1 MVTFKKQKGFSL
13 IEIIVA
19 FSIAVMSLAVLYNIQ
34 SNAVRSSIL
43 YDEYLIANR
52 IGASLLAEASVQM
65 NKATEG
71 SYDNK
76 YFWEISTTDYV
87 SNSETSQPINNLALS
102 NVTLKIEW
110 QSIDRERSILLNT
123 LKPKLTQSESDF

>member
-52 IGASLLAEASVQM
+52 IGASLLAEASVQRQQRALM
-65 NKATEG
+65 
-71 SYDNK
+71 
-76 YFWEISTTDYV
+76 I
-87 SNSETSQPINNLALS
+87 INIFGKLAPLITFQIPRLV
-102 NVTLKIEW
+102 NRLITL
-110 QSIDRERSILLNT
+110 RSVMS
-123 LKPKLTQSESDF
+123 P